1 MGERDPEV
9 QALLDKQAIHEVLAL
24 YLRGCDRADVSLV
37 AAAYH
42 DDGYEDHG
50 GTFSGPASEWIA
62 SLAERLPKA
71 GLMNHLMTN
80 LVIEL
85 DDDRALSEC
94 YILTFSRVA
103 TDERPF
109 DSMTLTRAIDR
120 FERRDGKWKIKHRTL
135 VWESNR
141 ELPLTETWGRGAITG
156 DPSILRRGAK
166 KPADALYT
174 A

>member
-1 MGERDPEV
+1 MGDREAQV

-24 YLRGCDRADVSLV
+24 YLRGCDRADVALV

-42 DDGYEDHG
+42 PDGWEDHG
-50 GTFSGPASEWIA
+50 GTFDGPASEWVG
-62 SLAERLPKA
+62 SLRERLPKA
-71 GLMNHLMTN
+71 GQMNHLMTN

-85 DDDRALSEC
+85 DGDQALSEC
-94 YILTFSRVA
+94 YILTFSRVL
-103 TDERPF
+103 DPESPF

-120 FERRDGKWKIKHRTL
+120 FERRAGAWKIKHRTL

-141 ELPLTETWGRGAITG
+141 ELPLTETWARGAIAA
-156 DPSILRRGAK
+156 DPSILRRGGK

>member
-1 MGERDPEV
+1 MGDRDPQV

-42 DDGYEDHG
+42 DDGWEDHG
-50 GTFSGPASEWIA
+50 GTFNGPATDWVA
-62 SLAERLPKA
+62 SLRERLPQA

-85 DDDRALSEC
+85 DGDRALSEC

-103 TDERPF
+103 AADPPF

-120 FERRDGKWKIKHRTL
+120 FERRDGRWKIKHRTL

-141 ELPLTETWGRGAITG
+141 ELPLTETWARGAIAA
-156 DPSILRRGAK
+156 DSSILRRGGK